1 VGTIRLAARR
11 LVKLRST
18 PGSLRIRV
26 GRRSFRSAEWEVIL
40 GTLAVSWSVR
50 RRLAA
55 ALLLASLFALT
66 AGPTRAHAAQPVT
79 TILRVPL
86 DISYFLPCAN
96 GGTGEIV
103 NVSGTFMML
112 FHTTSDATGG
122 THIKT
127 IEVQQRVAGVGET
140 TGDRYVSTFVNLF
153 NYNDSSA
160 LTSTQQVVFR
170 ITGPGPGN
178 DALIRIVNHSTI
190 NPDGTITVAFDTITV
205 ECEATAP

>member
-1 VGTIRLAARR
+1 MTMDRLAAIWA
-11 LVKLRST
+11 
-18 PGSLRIRV
+18 G
-26 GRRSFRSAEWEVIL
+26 
-40 GTLAVSWSVR
+40 R

-55 ALLLASLFALT
+55 ALLLAPLLAVT
-66 AGPTRAHAAQPVT
+66 AGSTGAQAAPT

-86 DISYFLPCAN
+86 DISFFVPCAN
-96 GGTGEIV
+96 NGAGEVV
-103 NVSGTFMML
+103 NLSGTFMMV
-112 FHTTSDATGG
+112 FHSSVDRTGG
-122 THIKT
+122 THIKLL
-127 IEVQQRVAGVGET
+127 EVEQHVAGFGET

-153 NYNDSSA
+153 NFNDSGA

-178 DALIRIVNHSTI
+178 DSLLRITNHATV

>member
-1 VGTIRLAARR
+1 MGRLAA
-11 LVKLRST
+11 
-18 PGSLRIRV
+18 
-26 GRRSFRSAEWEVIL
+26 
-40 GTLAVSWSVR
+40 SWTAR

-55 ALLLASLFALT
+55 ALLLASLLAVT
-66 AGPTRAHAAQPVT
+66 AGPTSAHAAPPT

-96 GGTGEIV
+96 GGAGEIV

-112 FHTTSDATGG
+112 FHSSIDETGG
-122 THIKT
+122 THLKLL
-127 IEVQQRVAGVGET
+127 EVQQHVAGFGET

-153 NYNDSSA
+153 NFNDSSA

-178 DALIRIVNHSTI
+178 DALIRIVNHATV
-190 NPDGTITVAFDTITV
+190 NANGTITVAFDTITI
-205 ECEATAP
+205 ECEATSP